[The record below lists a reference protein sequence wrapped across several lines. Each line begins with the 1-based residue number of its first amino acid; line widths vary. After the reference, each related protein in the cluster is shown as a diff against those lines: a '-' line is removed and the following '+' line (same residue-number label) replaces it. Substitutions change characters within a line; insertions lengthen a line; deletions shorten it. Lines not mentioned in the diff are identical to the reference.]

1 MINENPML
9 MAETLEGEMQDDEVM
24 SEDDLQGV
32 ISSEINDAISFID
45 IDIGGNRAL
54 ATEYYYGQ
62 PFGDE
67 EEGRS
72 QVVSMDVRDTV
83 QGILPSLMRIFFGPE
98 RVVEFTPQGP
108 EDVQNAEQATDYV
121 DFIFKRDNP
130 GFKILHSAFKDALVR
145 KCGIIKYWW
154 DESVEVKAES
164 FSMLDEQSMMM
175 ITSDPDVEISAV
187 REYPVPG
194 MMDQNLAQGIPP
206 PMMYDVEIKRRIKS
220 GKIKIEALPP
230 EEFLIDRR
238 AKSIEDATFV
248 GHRTMKTVS
257 DLVAMGYDYDEMV
270 EVAGNG
276 NDFDN
281 NQEYIARNPF
291 AVISTANNGDPS
303 SKSVLYIEGYL
314 KVDFDGD
321 GIAEMR
327 RVCTVGSGNKVIRNE
342 IVDDRQFAG
351 FCPDPEPH
359 TFFGMCPA
367 DVVMDIQ
374 RIKSNVQRGI
384 LDSLAQSIHPRT
396 AIVEGQANMED
407 VLNNEVGAVIRMRAP
422 GMVQPFTTPFVGQAA
437 FPMLDYLDDIKQTRT
452 GISKAASGLDADA
465 LQSTTKAAVS
475 ATVNA
480 AHQHIEMIAR
490 IFAETGLRKLFTGIL
505 KLVAE
510 NQDQAR
516 MVRLRNTFV
525 PIDPRSWD
533 SNMDVIVNVGVG
545 DGTMEERVALLTQVA
560 ARQEQIIAQQG
571 PSNPVVTI
579 PQYTNTLAKM
589 LQLAGIKDSQNYF
602 AQLPV
607 DWQPPE
613 SPPPKP
619 TPEETLAKVQ
629 AESIQADI
637 QKKAAELQLDREKA
651 IMSDDRERDRIE
663 QDGILRRYELE
674 LKYGVQIQSAE
685 IDYAMNREREM
696 INQQAAMSQQVPM
709 DQQMGQ
715 PMEQEMAPPMD
726 QSMDYGMGQQP
737 QQPQPMM

>member
-1 MINENPML
+1 MKQENPML
-9 MAETLEGEMQDDEVM
+9 MAETLQGEMQEDEVM
-24 SEDDLQGV
+24 SEEELQGV
-32 ISSEINDAISFID
+32 VSAEIYDAISFID
-45 IDIGGNRAL
+45 DDIGHNRAL
-54 ATEYYYGQ
+54 ATEYYYGL
-62 PFGDE
+62 PFGNE
-67 EEGRS
+67 EDGRS

-98 RVVEFTPQGP
+98 RVVEFAPQGP
-108 EDVQNAEQATDYV
+108 EDVQSAEQATDYV
-121 DFIFKRDNP
+121 DFIFKRDNQV
-130 GFKILHSAFKDALVR
+130 FKILHSAFKDALVR
-145 KCGIIKYWW
+145 KVGIVKYWW

-164 FSMLDEQSMMM
+164 FSMLDEQTMMFL
-175 ITSDPDVEISAV
+175 TQDPDIEISAV

-194 MMDQNLAQGIPP
+194 TQPMNDAQGIMIPP
-206 PMMYDVEIKRRIKS
+206 PMMYDVEIKCRIKS
-220 GKIKIEALPP
+220 GKVKIEALPP

-238 AKSIEDATFV
+238 AKSIDEATFV

-281 NQEYIARNPF
+281 NEEYTARNPF

-327 RVCTVGSGNKVIRNE
+327 RICTVGTGNKVMRNE
-342 IVDDRQFAG
+342 IVAERQFAD

-374 RIKSNVQRGI
+374 RIKSSVQRGI
-384 LDSLAQSIHPRT
+384 LDSLAQAINPRT
-396 AIVEGQANMED
+396 AIVEGQANMDD
-407 VLNNEVGAVIRMRAP
+407 VLNTEVGAVIRMRAP

-452 GISKAASGLDADA
+452 GISKAAAGLDADA

-490 IFAETGLRKLFTGIL
+490 TFAETGLRKLFTGIL
-505 KLVAE
+505 KLVIE
-510 NQDQAR
+510 NQDKAR

-533 SNMDVIVNVGVG
+533 AKMDVIVNVGVG
-545 DGTMEERVALLTQVA
+545 DGTLEDRINILNQVA
-560 ARQEQIIAQQG
+560 MRQEMLIKETG
-571 PSNPVVTI
+571 PNNPIVSL
-579 PQYTNTLAKM
+579 PQYTNTLTKL
-589 LQLAGIKDSQNYF
+589 LQLASIKDSQNYF
-602 AQLPV
+602 NQLPV
-607 DWQPPE
+607 DFQLPE
-613 SPPPKP
+613 PPPPKLS
-619 TPEETLAKVQ
+619 PEEVLAQVQ
-629 AESIQADI
+629 AQSIQADI
-637 QKKAAELQLDREKA
+637 EKKAAELDLQRQKM
-651 IMSDDRERDRIE
+651 IMDDDRERDKIE

-685 IDYAMNREREM
+685 INAAMNTDRELIR
-696 INQQAAMSQQVPM
+696 QQAAMNQTQV
-709 DQQMGQ
+709 
-715 PMEQEMAPPMD
+715 
-726 QSMDYGMGQQP
+726 P

>member
-1 MINENPML
+1 MKQENPML
-9 MAETLEGEMQDDEVM
+9 MAETLQGEMQEDEVM
-24 SEDDLQGV
+24 SEEELQGV
-32 ISSEINDAISFID
+32 VSSEIYDAISFID
-45 IDIGGNRAL
+45 DDIGGNRAL
-54 ATEYYYGQ
+54 ATEYYYGL
-62 PFGDE
+62 PFGNE
-67 EEGRS
+67 EDGRS

-98 RVVEFTPQGP
+98 RVVEFAPQGP
-108 EDVQNAEQATDYV
+108 EDIASAEQATDYV

-145 KCGIIKYWW
+145 KVGIVKYWW

-164 FSMLDEQSMMM
+164 FSMLDEQTMMFL
-175 ITSDPDVEISAV
+175 TQDPDIEISAV
-187 REYPVPG
+187 REYPIPG
-194 MMDQNLAQGIPP
+194 MVEQNLAQGIMTPP

-220 GKIKIEALPP
+220 GKVKIEALPP

-238 AKSIEDATFV
+238 AKSIDEATFV

-281 NQEYIARNPF
+281 NEEYTARNPF

-327 RVCTVGSGNKVIRNE
+327 RICTVGTGNKVMRNE
-342 IVDDRQFAG
+342 IVAERQFAD

-374 RIKSNVQRGI
+374 RIKSSVQRGI
-384 LDSLAQSIHPRT
+384 LDSLAQAINPRT
-396 AIVEGQANMED
+396 AIVEGQANMDD
-407 VLNNEVGAVIRMRAP
+407 VLNTEVGAVIRMRAP

-490 IFAETGLRKLFTGIL
+490 TFAETGLRKLFTGIL
-505 KLVAE
+505 KLVIE
-510 NQDQAR
+510 NQDKER
-516 MVRLRNTFV
+516 MIRLRNTFV

-533 SNMDVIVNVGVG
+533 ANMDVIVNVGVG
-545 DGTMEERVALLTQVA
+545 DGTIEDRINILNQVA
-560 ARQEQIIAQQG
+560 MRQEMILKETG
-571 PSNPVVTI
+571 VNNPVVSL
-579 PQYTNTLAKM
+579 PQYTNTLSKL

-602 AQLPV
+602 NQLPV
-607 DWQPPE
+607 DFQLPPPPE
-613 SPPPKP
+613 PKL
-619 TPEETLAKVQ
+619 TPEEMLAQVQ
-629 AESIQADI
+629 VQSIQADI
-637 QKKAAELQLDREKA
+637 EKKAAELDLERQKM
-651 IMSDDRERDRIE
+651 IMSDDRERDRVE

-685 IDYAMNREREM
+685 INAAMNTDRELIR
-696 INQQAAMSQQVPM
+696 QQAAMNQTQV
-709 DQQMGQ
+709 
-715 PMEQEMAPPMD
+715 
-726 QSMDYGMGQQP
+726 P

>member
-1 MINENPML
+1 M
-9 MAETLEGEMQDDEVM
+9 EGNEVM
-24 SEDDLQGV
+24 SEEQLQGV
-32 ISSEINDAISFID
+32 ISAEINDAISFID
-45 IDIGGNRAL
+45 DDIGGNRAK
-54 ATEYYYGQ
+54 ATEYYYGD

-67 EEGRS
+67 EDGRS

-98 RVVEFTPQGP
+98 RVVEFAPQGP
-108 EDVQNAEQATDYV
+108 EDVMGAEQATDYV

-145 KCGIIKYWW
+145 KCGIVKYWW
-154 DESVEVKAES
+154 DESTEVRAES

-175 ITSDPDVEISAV
+175 LTEDPNVEISAV

-194 MMDQNLAQGIPP
+194 TEPMNEAQAIMTPP
-206 PMMYDVEIKRRIKS
+206 PMMYDVEIKRRIKT
-220 GKIKIEALPP
+220 GKVKIEALPP

-238 AKSIEDATFV
+238 AKSIEEAIFV

-270 EVAGNG
+270 EAAGNG

-281 NQEYIARNPF
+281 NDEYQARNPF

-327 RVCTVGSGNKVIRNE
+327 RICTIGTGNKVVRNE
-342 IVDDRQFAG
+342 IVDDRQFAD

-374 RIKSNVQRGI
+374 EIKSNVQRGI
-384 LDSLAQSIHPRT
+384 LDSLAQAIHPRT
-396 AIVEGQANMED
+396 AIVEGQANLED
-407 VLNNEVGAVIRMRAP
+407 VLNTEVGAVIRMRAP

-452 GISKAASGLDADA
+452 GISKAAAGLDADA

-490 IFAETGLRKLFTGIL
+490 IFAETGMRKLFTGIL
-505 KLVAE
+505 KLVVE
-510 NQDQAR
+510 NQDRAR

-525 PIDPRSWD
+525 PIDPRSWNA
-533 SNMDVIVNVGVG
+533 NMDVIVNVGVG
-545 DGTMEERVALLTQVA
+545 DGTIEDRINILNQVA
-560 ARQEQIIAQQG
+560 MRQEMLIKETG
-571 PSNPVVTI
+571 PNNPVVTI
-579 PQYTNTLAKM
+579 PQYTNTLTKM

-602 AQLPV
+602 NQLPA
-607 DWQPPE
+607 DFQLPEPPA
-613 SPPPKP
+613 PKP
-619 TPEETLAKVQ
+619 TPEEMLAQVQ
-629 AESIQADI
+629 AQAIQADI

-651 IMSDDRERDRIE
+651 LLADDRERDRIE

-685 IDYAMNREREM
+685 INAAMNKDRELIR
-696 INQQAAMSQQVPM
+696 QQAAMSQV
-709 DQQMGQ
+709 
-715 PMEQEMAPPMD
+715 
-726 QSMDYGMGQQP
+726 P

>member
-1 MINENPML
+1 MKQDNPML
-9 MAETLEGEMQDDEVM
+9 MAETLQGEMEGDEVM
-24 SEDDLQGV
+24 SEEELQGV
-32 ISSEINDAISFID
+32 ISAEIYDAISFID
-45 IDIGGNRAL
+45 DDIGGNRAL

-62 PFGDE
+62 LFGDE

-98 RVVEFTPQGP
+98 RVVEFAPQGP
-108 EDVQNAEQATDYV
+108 EDVQSAEQATDYV

-145 KCGIIKYWW
+145 KCGIVKYWW

-164 FSMLDEQSMMM
+164 FSMLDEQTMMFL
-175 ITSDPDVEISAV
+175 TQDPDIEISAV
-187 REYPVPG
+187 REYPIPG
-194 MMDQNLAQGIPP
+194 MAEQNLAQGIMTPP
-206 PMMYDVEIKRRIKS
+206 PMMYDVEIKRRIKT
-220 GKIKIEALPP
+220 GKVKIEALPP

-238 AKSIEDATFV
+238 AKSIDEATFV
-248 GHRTMKTVS
+248 GHRAMKTVS

-281 NQEYIARNPF
+281 NEEYQARNPF
-291 AVISTANNGDPS
+291 AVISTSNNGDPS

-327 RVCTVGSGNKVIRNE
+327 RICTVGTGNKVIRNE
-342 IVDDRQFAG
+342 IVDDRQFAD

-407 VLNNEVGAVIRMRAP
+407 VLNTEVGAVIRMRAP

-452 GISKAASGLDADA
+452 GISKATSGLDADA

-505 KLVAE
+505 KLVIE
-510 NQDQAR
+510 NQDKER
-516 MVRLRNTFV
+516 MIRLRNTFV

-533 SNMDVIVNVGVG
+533 ANMDVIVNVGVG
-545 DGTMEERVALLTQVA
+545 DGTIEDRINILNQVA
-560 ARQEQIIAQQG
+560 MRQEMLIKETG
-571 PSNPVVTI
+571 VNNPVVSL
-579 PQYTNTLAKM
+579 PQYTNTLTKM

-602 AQLPV
+602 NQLPV
-607 DWQPPE
+607 DFQLPE
-613 SPPPKP
+613 PPPPKP
-619 TPEETLAKVQ
+619 TPEEMLAEVQ
-629 AESIQADI
+629 VQSIQADI
-637 QKKAAELQLDREKA
+637 QKKAAELQLEREKM
-651 IMSDDRERDRIE
+651 IMSDDRERDRVE

-685 IDYAMNREREM
+685 INAAMNTDRELIR
-696 INQQAAMSQQVPM
+696 QQAAMNQTQV
-709 DQQMGQ
+709 
-715 PMEQEMAPPMD
+715 
-726 QSMDYGMGQQP
+726 P